1 MSCKKAEF
9 WLMLLISALLI
20 IFLAPSTLDL
30 GEFVDG
36 LTYARISL
44 NMANSWGNFWHMHY
58 TQTFGKLFFSQPPLD
73 IWFGSLWFKTI
84 GNILILEKIYSFVWF
99 LLTIIA
105 LSFLWK
111 HISGQICGFWLVLVL
126 WVISPIVLR
135 MASQNILDVPL
146 EFFTI
151 LTVLFYLKAFE
162 NKWYIVLSSISFI
175 AAFFTKGVA
184 ALFIL
189 LMFPLSLF
197 LGKKFKQIIDLGL
210 IFSTVILIISVF
222 IYFNPDAKT
231 FWTNY
236 YHQQVLQS
244 LKNVRVTNNRFSIL
258 FIYFEYTF
266 YMWIIIIGVLFTK
279 QADKQKLRYIF
290 FFSLLSFIQALQFI
304 VSFKQRAFYILPSI
318 SFLALASA
326 LGIYKKIDEKISVLT
341 KNNWFKTLTTLAVLF
356 AIYMSFSCFGKIY
369 RDKKLV
375 QDVLT
380 LKHHFHDQIFCASL
394 KIKKDWDIYAY
405 LYRYAKI
412 SLNTSTHCTK
422 NYYLTLKSEHLPQ
435 NYKCLYSLNILALYK
450 KTKAPS
456 VK

>member
-1 MSCKKAEF
+1 
-9 WLMLLISALLI
+9 
-20 IFLAPSTLDL
+20 
-30 GEFVDG
+30 
-36 LTYARISL
+36 
-44 NMANSWGNFWHMHY
+44 
-58 TQTFGKLFFSQPPLD
+58 
-73 IWFGSLWFKTI
+73 
-84 GNILILEKIYSFVWF
+84 
-99 LLTIIA
+99 
-105 LSFLWK
+105 
-111 HISGQICGFWLVLVL
+111 
-126 WVISPIVLR
+126 
-135 MASQNILDVPL
+135 
-146 EFFTI
+146 
-151 LTVLFYLKAFE
+151 
-162 NKWYIVLSSISFI
+162 
-175 AAFFTKGVA
+175 
-184 ALFIL
+184 
-189 LMFPLSLF
+189 
-197 LGKKFKQIIDLGL
+197 
-210 IFSTVILIISVF
+210 
-222 IYFNPDAKT
+222 
-231 FWTNY
+231 
-236 YHQQVLQS
+236 
-244 LKNVRVTNNRFSIL
+244 
-258 FIYFEYTF
+258 
-266 YMWIIIIGVLFTK
+266 MWIIIIGVLFTK